1 MRRFHRGKLGLVTRE
16 ARRTAGQT
24 EQGLYRKCGG
34 CLAGRGDT
42 GRGEAGWENSSLIE
56 GLGAVFRA
64 SSWLLVT
71 SPF

>member
-16 ARRTAGQT
+16 AGRAAGQP
-24 EQGLYRKCGG
+24 EQGVDRKCGG
-34 CLAGRGDT
+34 CPAGRGDM
-42 GRGEAGWENSSLIE
+42 GRGEAGRENSSLIE
-56 GLGAVFRA
+56 GLDAVVRA